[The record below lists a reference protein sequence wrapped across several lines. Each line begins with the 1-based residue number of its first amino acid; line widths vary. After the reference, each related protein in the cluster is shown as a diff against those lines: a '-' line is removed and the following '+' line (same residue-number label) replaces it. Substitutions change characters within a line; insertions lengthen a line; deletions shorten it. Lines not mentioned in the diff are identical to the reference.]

1 MDFYRREIHRH
12 ALENSYSSFI
22 VLSLTFWACHVTTFF
37 LSSEFHII
45 VCGLDS
51 IVARR
56 WINGM
61 VVGVVYVLVKLYIL
75 NPQLLLDP
83 KN

>member
-1 MDFYRREIHRH
+1 M
-12 ALENSYSSFI
+12 
-22 VLSLTFWACHVTTFF
+22 TTFF

-61 VVGVVYVLVKLYIL
+61 VVGIVYVYTIIYTV
-75 NPQLLLDP
+75 NPQTLPDP
-83 KN
+83 KKIRSRDERL

>member
-1 MDFYRREIHRH
+1 MN
-12 ALENSYSSFI
+12 LSQQSFI
-22 VLSLTFWACHVTTFF
+22 STQFGYLRLVCPTMNHIFNTLFMAG
-37 LSSEFHII
+37 FHLI

-61 VVGVVYVLVKLYIL
+61 VV
-75 NPQLLLDP
+75 
-83 KN
+83 

>member
-1 MDFYRREIHRH
+1 MII
-12 ALENSYSSFI
+12 YSPAYFM
-22 VLSLTFWACHVTTFF
+22 AG
-37 LSSEFHII
+37 FHLI

-61 VVGVVYVLVKLYIL
+61 VVCTLILSIINYILVSVVFVCQDLLYI
-75 NPQLLLDP
+75 P
-83 KN
+83 KSAFFL